1 MSGRILVVVVSAVAA
16 GALAGMAFASSS
28 AKPPEAS
35 EPVVYVTEAVEQ
47 SFDAAGHPLGPP
59 RVVSEADHRP
69 TVADRA
75 AEGPPAVAGRRL
87 ESHGGSGCRQV
98 QITRIGR
105 SLFGLQLFRYWQTK
119 YWCWNSGHT
128 VSSVQIGASGSTSD
142 PTWFYR
148 GTISAQGWPYNWCCS
163 NGSSGHYSFRQ
174 GKFEQVFGGK
184 TISSK
189 YPWVKI
195 WAYGNGS
202 YGYETGGT

>member
-1 MSGRILVVVVSAVAA
+1 MLGRILVIVASALTAGAVA
-16 GALAGMAFASSS
+16 GLAAAAPS
-28 AKPPEAS
+28 AKPPKGPEAL
-35 EPVVYVTEAVEQ
+35 VWVTEAVEQ
-47 SFDAAGHPLGPP
+47 SFDAAGLPLGPP
-59 RVVSEADHRP
+59 RAVSEADHRP

-75 AEGPPAVAGRRL
+75 AEGPPVAVGRRL

-98 QITRIGR
+98 QITRIAR
-105 SLFGLQLFRYWQTK
+105 SLFGLTLFRYWQEK

-128 VSSVQIGASGSTSD
+128 VSSVRIGASGSTSD

-148 GTISAQGWPYNWCCS
+148 GTISSQGWFYNWCCS

-174 GKFEQVFGGK
+174 GKFDQVLAGR
-184 TISSK
+184 TVSSK

-202 YGYETGGT
+202 YSYETGGT